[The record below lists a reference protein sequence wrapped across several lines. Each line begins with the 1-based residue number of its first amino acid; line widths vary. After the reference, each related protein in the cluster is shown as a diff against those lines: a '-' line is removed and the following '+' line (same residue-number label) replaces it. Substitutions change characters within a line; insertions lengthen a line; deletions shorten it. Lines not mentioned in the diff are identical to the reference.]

1 MPYAFRYKQRPG
13 AALSHNRDEHAGR
26 VAAGRKR
33 KAENRARI
41 IAAAFTI
48 FGNENGLHARI
59 EDIAEQAGVTRAT
72 FYNHFAG
79 MIELREALTHEVAH
93 DFLTAVTATIAAM
106 PDARDRSAAAIRFYL
121 RRAMADPRWGWS
133 MLNISATGMIFG
145 AETFHQAG
153 RTLQEGM
160 DAGVFRLASMD
171 LGRDILL
178 GACVAALGTIL
189 RGQAPDDYP
198 EAVAGH
204 ILVGLGVP
212 HDQARAIA
220 HRPLPPLAGI

>member
-1 MPYAFRYKQRPG
+1 MSAKQG
-13 AALSHNRDEHAGR
+13 NEHAGR

-48 FGNENGLHARI
+48 FGNESGLYARI
-59 EDIAEQAGVTRAT
+59 EDISEQAGVTRAT

-79 MIELREALTHEVAH
+79 MTDLREALTHEVSH
-93 DFLTAVTATIAAM
+93 DFLTAVTATIASM
-106 PDARDRSAAAIRFYL
+106 PDARDRSAAAIRYYL
-121 RRAMADPRWGWS
+121 RRAMADPQWGWS

-153 RTLQEGM
+153 RTLGEGLE
-160 DAGVFRLASMD
+160 AGVFRIASVD

-189 RGQAPDDYP
+189 RGEAARNYP

-204 ILVGLGVP
+204 ILVALGVP
-212 HDQARAIA
+212 HDQARDTA
-220 HRPLPPLAGI
+220 HRRLPPLASI

>member
-1 MPYAFRYKQRPG
+1 LAD
-13 AALSHNRDEHAGR
+13 SRDEHAGR
-26 VAAGRKR
+26 IAAGRKR

-48 FGNENGLHARI
+48 FGKENGLYARV

-133 MLNISATGMIFG
+133 MLNLSANGLIFG

-153 RTLQEGM
+153 QTVREGKE
-160 DAGVFRLASMD
+160 AGVFRIASVD

-178 GACVAALGTIL
+178 GSCVAALSTIL
-189 RGQAPDDYP
+189 RGQAADDYP

-212 HDQARAIA
+212 HDDARRIA
-220 HRPLPPLAGI
+220 NQPLPPLTTV